1 MARAL
6 ATMEFPQGSA
16 TIRPGDY
23 EKSAEN
29 PATIATISDY
39 QTKILRKMSAT
50 ISDSDTDPGAKKSRK
65 NRGSK
70 ISGKPEEKPGKI
82 GKSQKNGKM
91 PGE

>member
-6 ATMEFPQGSA
+6 ATMEFPQDSA

-39 QTKILRKMSAT
+39 QTKIFRKMSAT
-50 ISDSDTDPGAKKSRK
+50 ISDSDTNPGAKKYGK
-65 NRGSK
+65 NMGK
-70 ISGKPEEKPGKI
+70 IPGK
-82 GKSQKNGKM
+82 KPKKTAKK
-91 PGE
+91 PDFP